1 MHAFCQ
7 YRFRIK
13 VDFFSGQEET
23 RKMWS
28 EMQLNYGWIDVL
40 RETFVSQSLSQWFSK
55 WGKGN
60 LWGCYA
66 SKRIWHR
73 EHRQTS
79 FLQCYRSVEIL
90 CSQTENTVVYV
101 KERAQFEAKDEK
113 LLVKYVRN
121 TCTTC
126 KLSYSLF
133 LNIIFPWFTTGDC
146 GSCVK
151 QKTWAMGH
159 YGFVICWSK

>member
-1 MHAFCQ
+1 
-7 YRFRIK
+7 
-13 VDFFSGQEET
+13 
-23 RKMWS
+23 MWS

-40 RETFVSQSLSQWFSK
+40 RETFVSQSVSQWFSK

-60 LWGCYA
+60 LW
-66 SKRIWHR
+66 R
-73 EHRQTS
+73 S

-90 CSQTENTVVYV
+90 CSQTEKTVVYV

-113 LLVKYVRN
+113 LLLKYVRN

-133 LNIIFPWFTTGDC
+133 VNIIFPWFTTFKETAAL
-146 GSCVK
+146 VLNK
-151 QKTWAMGH
+151 RHEPWAITVLSYVGAN
-159 YGFVICWSK
+159 S